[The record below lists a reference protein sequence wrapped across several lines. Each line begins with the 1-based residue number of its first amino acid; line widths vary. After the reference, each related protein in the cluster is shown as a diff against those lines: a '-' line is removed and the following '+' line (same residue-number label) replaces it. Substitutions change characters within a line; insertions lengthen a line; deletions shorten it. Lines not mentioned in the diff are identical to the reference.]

1 MDKKVGLSK
10 INLLKNFLKNS
21 DRKHLLK
28 ILKECIILAV
38 VYRSL
43 PKQYFG
49 RYLFKKE
56 ITNTK
61 NYLPTKVLGDI
72 KHFFNDKSV
81 VEVLENKLYFN
92 FFYGQFHLNL
102 PKILMYNHLKMFVI
116 GRVAREINTPE
127 AFYEILT
134 ELIKTNSIDS
144 IFIKSTYGTYGG
156 DKIYKIFEHQLI
168 NERSKIDSL
177 YTEII
182 KSGYLFQ
189 ETIKQ
194 HPEMN
199 KLNPSCMNTIRM
211 DTFIDSEGKIEVISA
226 FLRMSIKNSHVDNI
240 SSGGCFVY
248 IDIKTG
254 KLLADGHRGIKQD
267 AGETIMIHPI
277 TKVKFE
283 GFVIPFFAETQ
294 ELVIKAAGYMPGL
307 RLIGWDIGIGISGPV
322 LIEGN
327 SDYDLTGNDMAAG
340 GYLSNAVFLKA
351 WHEIRQLQ

>member
-1 MDKKVGLSK
+1 M
-10 INLLKNFLKNS
+10 
-21 DRKHLLK
+21 
-28 ILKECIILAV
+28 KECIYLTVAF
-38 VYRSL
+38 RSL

-49 RYLFKKE
+49 RYLFKKD
-56 ITNTK
+56 ITNIK
-61 NYLPTKVLGDI
+61 DYLPTKVLGYL
-72 KHFFNDKSV
+72 KHFFNNRSV

-116 GRVAREINTPE
+116 GNIAKVINTPE
-127 AFYEILT
+127 SFCDILT
-134 ELIKTNSIDS
+134 ELIKSNSIES

-168 NERSKIDSL
+168 NERSHVEYL

-194 HPEMN
+194 HPEMD
-199 KLNPSCMNTIRM
+199 KLNPSCINTIRM
-211 DTFIDSEGKIEVISA
+211 DTFIDSDENIEVISA
-226 FLRMSIKNSHVDNI
+226 FLRMSIKNAHVDNI

-248 IDIKTG
+248 IDINTG
-254 KLLADGHRGIKQD
+254 KMLADGYSGIKQD
-267 AGETIMIHPI
+267 AGETIKTHPI
-277 TKVKFE
+277 TNVKFD
-283 GFVIPFFAETQ
+283 GFAIPFFTEAKD
-294 ELVIKAAGYMPGL
+294 LVIKAAGYMPGL
-307 RLIGWDIGIGISGPV
+307 RLIGWDIGIGVSGPV

-351 WHEIRQLQ
+351 WNEIQHL

>member
-1 MDKKVGLSK
+1 MDRQPILSK
-10 INLLKNFLKNS
+10 INLLKKFLKISN
-21 DRKHLLK
+21 RKPLLK
-28 ILKECIILAV
+28 IIKECIILAV
-38 VYRSL
+38 VFRSL
-43 PKQYFG
+43 PRQYFG
-49 RYLFKKE
+49 RYLFKNE
-56 ITNTK
+56 ITNIK
-61 NYLPTKVLGDI
+61 DYLPTKVLGDI
-72 KHFFNDKSV
+72 KRFFNDRSV

-116 GRVAREINTPE
+116 GGVAREINTPE
-127 AFYEILT
+127 GFYEILT
-134 ELIKTNSIDS
+134 ELIKINSIDS

-156 DKIYKIFEHQLI
+156 EKIYKIFEHQLI
-168 NERSKIDSL
+168 KERSKIDSL

-194 HPEMN
+194 HPEMD

-211 DTFIDSEGKIEVISA
+211 DTFIDLKGNIEVVSA
-226 FLRMSIKNSHVDNI
+226 FLRMSIKNSHVDNV

-254 KLLADGHRGIKQD
+254 KLLADGYRGIKQD

-283 GFVIPFFAETQ
+283 GFVIPFFAEAKD
-294 ELVIKAAGYMPGL
+294 LIIKAAGYMPGL

-351 WHEIRQLQ
+351 RNEIQHL